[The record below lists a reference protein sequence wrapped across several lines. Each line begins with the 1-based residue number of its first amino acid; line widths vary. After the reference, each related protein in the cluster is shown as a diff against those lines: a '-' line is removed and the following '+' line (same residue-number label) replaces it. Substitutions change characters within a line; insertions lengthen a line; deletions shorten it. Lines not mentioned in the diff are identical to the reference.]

1 MTNYDGSDNEE
12 DEKVQDVEPSL
23 DVDLNDME
31 IFKTEVPNLSVSQI

>member
-12 DEKVQDVEPSL
+12 DEDVEPSL
-23 DVDLNDME
+23 DVDLNDMK